1 MNDKLRIF
9 KMVENGRISAKEGI
23 ELLSSLEK
31 ENGLQIRR
39 NSNSMVK
46 IKVKSDTGDKINV
59 SIPVS
64 LLDVG
69 LKMGGKYVDNIE
81 GLDLRYVVEMIK
93 SGVNGKILD
102 IESEDGTIVEIIV
115 E

>member
-23 ELLSSLEK
+23 DLLSSLEK
-31 ENGLQIRR
+31 ENGLQIRS